1 METLTLKSLQ
11 FHAYHGYYPRER
23 EEGNDFE
30 IDLIFSANLRQ
41 AGASDNLGDTVDYQ
55 KVTQVAASVMEG
67 ESVKLIETL
76 AKQIGDRLFE
86 QFPEVE
92 ALEVCV
98 RKLSPPL
105 DVETAYSE
113 ITMEWPR

>member
-11 FHAYHGYYPRER
+11 FHAYHGYYSRER

-30 IDLIFSANLRQ
+30 IDLVFSANLRK
-41 AGASDNLGDTVDYQ
+41 AGNSDDLRDTIDYQ
-55 KVTQVAASVMEG
+55 KVTQIAAAVMEG

-76 AKQIGDRLFE
+76 ARRIGDQLFDHFE
-86 QFPEVE
+86 MVQELTVS
-92 ALEVCV
+92 V
-98 RKLSPPL
+98 RKLEPPL

-113 ITMEWPR
+113 ITMQWPQ

>member
-1 METLTLKSLQ
+1 MERLTLKSLH

-30 IDLIFSANLRQ
+30 IDLIFSANLRP
-41 AGASDNLGDTVDYQ
+41 AGDSDDLRDTVDYQ
-55 KVTQVAASVMEG
+55 KVTQIAASVMEG

-76 AKQIGDRLFE
+76 AKRIGDRLFE
-86 QFPEVE
+86 HFEKVE
-92 ALEVCV
+92 ALEVRM
-98 RKLSPPL
+98 RKLNPPL

-113 ITMEWPR
+113 ITMQWPR